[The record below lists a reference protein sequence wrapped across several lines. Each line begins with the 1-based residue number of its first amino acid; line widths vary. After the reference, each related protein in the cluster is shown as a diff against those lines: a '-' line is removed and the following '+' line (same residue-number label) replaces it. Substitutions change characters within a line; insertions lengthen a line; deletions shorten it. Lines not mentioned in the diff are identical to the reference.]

1 MEWPLICDLGEAA
14 VKIYVSL
21 FGRDNYAWPI
31 CLNEN
36 VVLTILDSDLLPFWQ
51 SRDRY
56 GFVQYA
62 MAKKKTER
70 GNVPNK
76 QTASRWYGLVQN
88 IANTVDDYWVH
99 HHGDDLWWTIS
110 SADEATIVENSLQ
123 HELAV
128 GKVLTVR
135 KAAAPWSNKD
145 RQGKLL
151 RWSGLHPRA
160 RNILSTQ
167 STQISIS
174 DENREYVLALL
185 NGQDLEPWHTTQL
198 WKDALERNL
207 KGASLGKTYNARE
220 RTIWRIVATVKGT
233 VAAANGQMV
242 ERVLKNKEL
251 TMPES
256 ELEKLIGD
264 LLDDQ
269 DGLCNISALPLQLD
283 GEETDKQML
292 CSLDRIDSSK
302 HYEKDN
308 LQLLC
313 RFVNKW
319 KSADEDAE
327 FRRLMD
333 IVKGAS
339 ETRCL

>member
-1 MEWPLICDLGEAA
+1 M
-14 VKIYVSL
+14 KIYVSL
-21 FGRDNYAWPI
+21 FGRDNYAWPV
-31 CLNEN
+31 CLKEN

-51 SRDRY
+51 RRDRY
-56 GFVQYA
+56 GFIQYA
-62 MAKKKTER
+62 MGNKKTER

-88 IANTVDDYWVH
+88 IANTVNDYWIH
-99 HHGDDLWWTIS
+99 RQGDNLWWTTS
-110 SADEATIVENSLQ
+110 LAGEVSIVEGEQPKNS
-123 HELAV
+123 AAN
-128 GKVLTVR
+128 TVFTV
-135 KAAAPWSNKD
+135 KKPVAPWSNKD
-145 RQGKLL
+145 GQGKAL

-160 RNILSTQ
+160 RNLLSTQ

-174 DENREYVLALL
+174 KENRDYVLALL
-185 NGQDLEPWHTTQL
+185 NGQSLESWHAMQL
-198 WKDALERNL
+198 WQDVLKRDL
-207 KGASLGKTYNARE
+207 KGAGLGRFLDARE

-233 VAAANGQMV
+233 VSAANGQIV
-242 ERVLKNKEL
+242 ERTLKNKEL
-251 TMPES
+251 TMSES

-269 DGLCNISALPLQLD
+269 DGLCNISELPLQLD

-333 IVKGAS
+333 IVRAS
-339 ETRCL
+339 SSTA